1 MAQGQ
6 EIDQL
11 FVTLGANTAPLVA
24 GVGQAQGVLRKF
36 SSFLKT
42 PIGAMGALG
51 AITAIVG
58 AKATAMAAE
67 FDKALREVSTLLP
80 KTVDDMG
87 RLRDAITELST
98 RVPEPPVQLTK
109 GLYQIISAGITDTA
123 KALGV
128 LEVASKAATAGLAD
142 TLTAADAITTVLNA
156 YQLEASEAARV
167 SDVFFA
173 TIAEGKITFPEIAA
187 SIGNVAT
194 SAAQAGIS
202 IAEMGAAIAT
212 LTKFGI
218 DSAEATSS
226 LNRLVFSLIQ
236 NSEEAK
242 QAQKDLGVEFNLTAL
257 RAKGL
262 SKFLFDIAEGTNADI
277 DALAKINPSI
287 RSLRALLILAGDGM
301 EEFNRILSVTEN
313 SLGATE
319 IAFQKMQGSL
329 DNQWKMLKNKV
340 NVWWLELGEV
350 TLPVV
355 ISAMETLNQLMSEQL
370 GDVEKLSA
378 NMARVIARRLGGE
391 FMPREAGDI
400 FGFERLARIQN
411 RLLSD
416 PAFREAQLQ
425 QLQHAIAAADAA
437 GRSTKQLV
445 RQRTLLSTLNDLLA
459 TETRLLEESA
469 AAAGGLADSLTEGQM
484 ALIAQLEQIEAG
496 LTVTKVDD
504 MLIQFQEVVDG
515 IIEEFGRIP
524 EEWQTRVLDPMLEEI
539 QTQQLA
545 ETFAGEFQDIQDRME
560 RLGGAGE
567 AATTA
572 LIARFGILADNLRQQ
587 RDELE
592 LGSTRWRQLDALLRR
607 VTEAT
612 KRLSDAEDKRNKG
625 TKEGNKL
632 SREQNQQLEETL
644 RKVSLLAR
652 AFIDVAQAMGLAT
665 DEGARLLSSLV
676 NIGVA
681 VADIKTRGP
690 TPENIGG
697 LLGGLA
703 NLFSALGSGGQGP
716 SAEELERRQAL
727 ADNTAAIERLKDVMG
742 DLADRIAR
750 GEPGIAVAGAAPA
763 LRAAMD
769 EFMRRIAFGAKTG
782 LPILDPFQ
790 TFLNLL
796 GPELENVGLTME
808 ELRAFAASLGITLD
822 ENVATYQQFLEAAE
836 AIQVAKIFEGI
847 AGQLALLRREFALF
861 DRTPMEQVTA
871 LLGFLREFSDI
882 EVPDFDIDTAGGR
895 AAAEQFLQGLFD
907 AMRANPEQ
915 FAAQLGTLS
924 FNEFLDLI
932 GSIESA
938 LDGLGDAA
946 EDGVTRGFQVT
957 RGITEVTGNRLAGL
971 LTTDVFWNR
980 MTAENTLAM
989 VHALNAM
996 EFLERG
1002 LQMAAL
1008 APRLTDQTPQ
1018 PPPVIFADTAVNI
1031 EVSGAASPELT
1042 AQAVARTLTEQLDER
1057 LGEALMGRRRAGG
1070 RVPLP
1075 QGLT

>member
-24 GVGQAQGVLRKF
+24 GVGRAQGTLRKF
-36 SSFLKT
+36 SAFLKT

-98 RVPEPPVQLTK
+98 RVPEPPTQLTK
-109 GLYQIISAGITDTA
+109 GLYQIVSAGITDTA
-123 KALGV
+123 KAMDV
-128 LEVASKAATAGLAD
+128 LEVSSKAATAGLSD
-142 TLTAADAITTVLNA
+142 TASAASAITTVLNA
-156 YQLEASEAARV
+156 YQLQASEASRV

-173 TIAEGKITFPEIAA
+173 TIAQGVITFPEIAS

-194 SAAQAGIS
+194 SAAQAGLT

-218 DSAEATSS
+218 DAQEATSS
-226 LNRLVFSLIQ
+226 LNRLIFSLIQ
-236 NSEEAK
+236 NSDEAK

-262 SKFLFDIAEGTNADI
+262 SKFLFDIKEGTNADI
-277 DALAKINPSI
+277 DALARINPSI

-301 EEFNRILSVTEN
+301 EEFNRILEVTDN
-313 SLGATE
+313 SLGLAE
-319 IAFQKMQGSL
+319 IAFQKMQGAL

-350 TLPVV
+350 TLPKV
-355 ISAMETLNQLMSEQL
+355 ISVMETLNQVMSEQL

-378 NMARVIARRLGGE
+378 NMARAIARRLGGD
-391 FMPREAGDI
+391 FMPREAGDLL
-400 FGFERLARIQN
+400 GFERLARIQN

-416 PAFREAQLQ
+416 PAFRQAQLQ

-437 GRSTKQLV
+437 GRSTKALTK
-445 RQRTLLSTLNDLLA
+445 QRTLLSTLNDLLA
-459 TETRLLEESA
+459 TEKRLLEESA
-469 AAAGGLADSLTEGQM
+469 VAAGGLADSLTEGQM

-504 MLIQFQEVVDG
+504 MLIQFQELVDG

-524 EEWQTRVLDPMLEEI
+524 EEWQTRVLDPMLGQI
-539 QTQQLA
+539 QSQQLA
-545 ETFAGEFQDIQDRME
+545 ENFEAELQAIKDNMEEVGTVGESTVALLSRPLVLLAEKLREQRDALDEGTVGWKKMDDILRKVTASIKTMNE
-560 RLGGAGE
+560 
-567 AATTA
+567 TA
-572 LIARFGILADNLRQQ
+572 LKKTARL
-587 RDELE
+587 
-592 LGSTRWRQLDALLRR
+592 
-607 VTEAT
+607 
-612 KRLSDAEDKRNKG
+612 
-625 TKEGNKL
+625 TKEQNAKL
-632 SREQNQQLEETL
+632 DETL
-644 RKVSLLAR
+644 RKVSMVSR
-652 AFIDVAQAMGLAT
+652 SFIDLAQAMGLAT
-665 DEGARLLSSLV
+665 DEGANLLNSLA
-676 NIGVA
+676 NIGIA
-681 VADIKTRGP
+681 TADIFVRGP
-690 TPENIGG
+690 SPENIGG
-697 LLGGLA
+697 ILSGLA
-703 NLFSALGSGGQGP
+703 NLFFGGGAPGP
-716 SAEELERRQAL
+716 TPEELDRRQAL
-727 ADNTAAIERLKDVMG
+727 AANTAAIERLKSSIDDMNQQVARGAPGVVLLGAG
-742 DLADRIAR
+742 DPLGAALTQVLSELAD
-750 GEPGIAVAGAAPA
+750 P
-763 LRAAMD
+763 
-769 EFMRRIAFGAKTG
+769 FK
-782 LPILDPFQ
+782 ILMDPFERFM
-790 TFLNLL
+790 FLLNS
-796 GPELENVGLTME
+796 ELAG
-808 ELRAFAASLGITLD
+808 LGITVEDLRRLAADLD
-822 ENVATYQQFLEAAE
+822 VTLTKDIETWEQLLT
-836 AIQVAKIFEGI
+836 AIESVEITKIFEGL
-847 AGQLALLRREFALF
+847 ANQLAVLRSEFALF

-882 EVPDFDIDTAGGR
+882 EVPDFDLSTAEGR
-895 AAAEQFLQGLFD
+895 KLADQFLQGLFD

-932 GSIESA
+932 SSIEST
-938 LDGLGDAA
+938 LDGIGDAA
-946 EDGVTRGFQVT
+946 EEGVTRGFQVT

-971 LTTDVFWNR
+971 LTTDVFWNQQ
-980 MTAENTLAM
+980 TAENTLAM

-996 EFLERG
+996 EFLDRG
-1002 LQMAAL
+1002 LRVAGVAA
-1008 APRLTDQTPQ
+1008 RGTDQTPQ
-1018 PPPVIFADTAVNI
+1018 PPPVIFADTAVSI

-1075 QGLT
+1075 QGLQ